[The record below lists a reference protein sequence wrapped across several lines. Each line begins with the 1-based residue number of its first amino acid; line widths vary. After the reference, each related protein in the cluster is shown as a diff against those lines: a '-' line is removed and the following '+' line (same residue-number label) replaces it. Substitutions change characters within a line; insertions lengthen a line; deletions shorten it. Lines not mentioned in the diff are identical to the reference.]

1 MYTVHVIVTMTL
13 TLLSPRGSRFRDLI
27 SARVRESL
35 VAVAEGEFS
44 FMFAVRGCR
53 GRCREGETVSE
64 TNCAPFAMADEVDS
78 AAQRRGVRRERGSS
92 Q

>member
-27 SARVRESL
+27 STRVRESL

-53 GRCREGETVSE
+53 GRCRERETVSE
-64 TNCAPFAMADEVDS
+64 TNCAPFAMADEVGFTT
-78 AAQRRGVRRERGSS
+78 QMRGVRRERGSS
-92 Q
+92 